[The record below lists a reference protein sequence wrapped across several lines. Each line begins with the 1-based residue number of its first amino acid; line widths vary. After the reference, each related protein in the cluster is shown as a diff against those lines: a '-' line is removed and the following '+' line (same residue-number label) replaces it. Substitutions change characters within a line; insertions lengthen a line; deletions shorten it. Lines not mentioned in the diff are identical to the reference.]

1 MSKTKKWRGLSLS
14 KRFFLLEETE
24 NINTVPLKWTN
35 RSLKWWNCSL
45 LCGVR
50 KWNGLD
56 FVTLQPNSNNCN
68 AQNTKCR
75 TNLLTSS
82 STQKLIKS
90 KAYLLTS
97 SSTQKLIYLR
107 THLLKNSSTQK
118 THLLK
123 SSSTQKLKLLSF
135 ILQNHSN
142 FRAVLA
148 KI

>member
-45 LCGVR
+45 LCGAR

-56 FVTLQPNSNNCN
+56 FVTLQPNSNYCN
-68 AQNTKCR
+68 APNTKCR
-75 TNLLTSS
+75 TNRLTSS

-90 KAYLLTS
+90 KAYQIKSLS
-97 SSTQKLIYLR
+97 NQKLIY
-107 THLLKNSSTQK
+107 SK

>member
-45 LCGVR
+45 LCGAR

-56 FVTLQPNSNNCN
+56 FVTLQPNSNYCN
-68 AQNTKCR
+68 APNTKCR

-82 STQKLIKS
+82 STQKLIYS
-90 KAYLLTS
+90 
-97 SSTQKLIYLR
+97 
-107 THLLKNSSTQK
+107 K

-123 SSSTQKLKLLSF
+123 SSSTQKFINSKAHQLKSLSTQKLIYSQAHLLKNSSTQKP
-135 ILQNHSN
+135 INSK
-142 FRAVLA
+142 A
-148 KI
+148 

>member
-45 LCGVR
+45 LCGAR

-56 FVTLQPNSNNCN
+56 FVTLQPNSNYYN
-68 AQNTKCR
+68 APNTKCR

-82 STQKLIKS
+82 STQKLINS
-90 KAYLLTS
+90 STHQLIS
-97 SSTQKLIYLR
+97 SSTHKFINSKTHKLINLRTHKLINLR
-107 THLLKNSSTQK
+107 THLLKNSSTQEPINSK
-118 THLLK
+118 
-123 SSSTQKLKLLSF
+123 
-135 ILQNHSN
+135 
-142 FRAVLA
+142 A
-148 KI
+148 

>member
-56 FVTLQPNSNNCN
+56 FV
-68 AQNTKCR
+68 
-75 TNLLTSS
+75 
-82 STQKLIKS
+82 
-90 KAYLLTS
+90 
-97 SSTQKLIYLR
+97 
-107 THLLKNSSTQK
+107 
-118 THLLK
+118 
-123 SSSTQKLKLLSF
+123 
-135 ILQNHSN
+135 
-142 FRAVLA
+142 
-148 KI
+148 

>member
-45 LCGVR
+45 LCGAR

-56 FVTLQPNSNNCN
+56 FVTLQPNSNYCN
-68 AQNTKCR
+68 APNTKCR

-82 STQKLIKS
+82 SNQKLIKS
-90 KAYLLTS
+90 KAHQIKS
-97 SSTQKLIYLR
+97 SSTQKLIYSKVHQPKNLNYY
-107 THLLKNSSTQK
+107 LLFYNIT
-118 THLLK
+118 LIFAL
-123 SSSTQKLKLLSF
+123 F
-135 ILQNHSN
+135 
-142 FRAVLA
+142 
-148 KI
+148 

>member
-45 LCGVR
+45 LCGAR

-56 FVTLQPNSNNCN
+56 FVTLQPNSNYCN
-68 AQNTKCR
+68 APNTKCR

-82 STQKLIKS
+82 STQKLINS
-90 KAYLLTS
+90 KAYLLIS
-97 SSTQKLIYLR
+97 SSTHKFINSKTHKLINLR
-107 THLLKNSSTQK
+107 THLLKNSSTQE
-118 THLLK
+118 
-123 SSSTQKLKLLSF
+123 F
-135 ILQNHSN
+135 INSK
-142 FRAVLA
+142 A
-148 KI
+148 